1 MARSYQPWMRWAVA
15 RLYKAVARC
24 SAGSRPDLITDVQLL
39 ITRSI
44 DALSFPVHQRHSF
57 ESSAPA
63 GAASSI
69 IAARAMIDPPS
80 ALDLRCMTASDR
92 IATGD
97 FVERFHRRPPTC
109 SGQKMFLFR
118 NRRAKEGNVWKADT
132 WREGRALHFRK
143 RKEDRHSALPPN
155 FVTLRVALDHAQC

>member
-57 ESSAPA
+57 ESSALA

-69 IAARAMIDPPS
+69 IAARTMIDPPR
-80 ALDLRCMTASDR
+80 ALDLRCTIASDR
-92 IATGD
+92 VATGD

-109 SGQKMFLFR
+109 SGQEMVPFR
-118 NRRAKEGNVWKADT
+118 NRRAREGNVWKADT
-132 WREGRALHFRK
+132 WEECQVPHFRN
-143 RKEDRHSALPPN
+143 RKEDRHPAGPPN
-155 FVTLRVALDHAQC
+155 FVTLRVALGPAEC

>member
-15 RLYKAVARC
+15 RLLKAVARC

-57 ESSAPA
+57 DSSAPA
-63 GAASSI
+63 GAATSL
-69 IAARAMIDPPS
+69 IAARAMPDPPS
-80 ALDLRCMTASDR
+80 ALDLRCMIASDR

-97 FVERFHRRPPTC
+97 CEERFHRRPPTC
-109 SGQKMFLFR
+109 AGQEMFPFR
-118 NRRAKEGNVWKADT
+118 NRRATEGNVWKADT
-132 WREGRALHFRK
+132 WREWHAPHFR
-143 RKEDRHSALPPN
+143 RGKEGG
-155 FVTLRVALDHAQC
+155 

>member
-15 RLYKAVARC
+15 RLLKAVARC

-44 DALSFPVHQRHSF
+44 DALSFPVHQRHSV

-69 IAARAMIDPPS
+69 IAARTMIDAPS
-80 ALDLRCMTASDR
+80 ALDLRCMIASDR

-97 FVERFHRRPPTC
+97 FVERFHRRPPPC
-109 SGQKMFLFR
+109 SGHEMFRFR
-118 NRRAKEGNVWKADT
+118 NRRATDGNVWKADT
-132 WREGRALHFRK
+132 WREGRAHHFRK
-143 RKEDRHSALPPN
+143 RKEDRHPAWPPN
-155 FVTLRVALDHAQC
+155 FVSLRVALTPAEC